1 MPYRFVEDATLAD
14 IAFEATGK
22 DLAELLASAGEA
34 VTATMVRELAS
45 VEPRR
50 DVALR
55 VEADEPERLV
65 HRFLEEVVYLKDAE
79 QLLLG
84 RFAVKV
90 SGGPGAWVAE
100 GSARGEPLDPA
111 RHEQVVDVKAVTWH
125 RFRVQAVP
133 AGWRAFVVL
142 DI

>member
-1 MPYRFVEDATLAD
+1 
-14 IAFEATGK
+14 
-22 DLAELLASAGEA
+22 ASAGQA
-34 VTATMVRELAS
+34 VTATMVRELDA
-45 VEPRR
+45 VRPVREVPI
-50 DVALR
+50 R

-65 HRFLEEVVYLKDAE
+65 HRFLEEVVYRKDAE
-79 QLLLG
+79 QLLLAS
-84 RFAVKV
+84 FEVKV

-100 GSARGEPLDPA
+100 GTARGEPLDPA

-133 AGWRAFVVL
+133 EGWRAFVVL